1 MVESLILVGFLFTLY
16 KLVDK
21 KQTNLYNDILFPFL
35 GRNVFDSEMDN
46 LKEEFRWMQ
55 GKNA

>member
-21 KQTNLYNDILFPFL
+21 KQTNLHNDILFPF
-35 GRNVFDSEMDN
+35 
-46 LKEEFRWMQ
+46 
-55 GKNA
+55 

>member
-35 GRNVFDSEMDN
+35 GRDLFDSETDN
-46 LKEEFRWMQ
+46 LKEEFR
-55 GKNA
+55 

>member
-21 KQTNLYNDILFPFL
+21 KQTNY
-35 GRNVFDSEMDN
+35 
-46 LKEEFRWMQ
+46 LKR
-55 GKNA
+55 

>member
-21 KQTNLYNDILFPFL
+21 KTN
-35 GRNVFDSEMDN
+35 
-46 LKEEFRWMQ
+46 
-55 GKNA
+55 